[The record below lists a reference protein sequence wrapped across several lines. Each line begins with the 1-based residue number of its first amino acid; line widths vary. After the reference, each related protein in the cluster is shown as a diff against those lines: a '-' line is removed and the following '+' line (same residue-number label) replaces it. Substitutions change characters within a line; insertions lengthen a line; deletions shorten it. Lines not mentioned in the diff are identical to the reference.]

1 MEENGN
7 LIKLDYKF
15 KYDEIYYTF
24 KLLAFRINNKIQTIT
39 KFILVTIIIYMLIE
53 FYVDKTKSNYYFVGV
68 FSLALLIYLIYY
80 PIIFARRKAKTIMNM
95 GGRCKLSIID
105 DGSILIPSGL
115 KIEVKNNPS
124 FKSYETENI
133 FIYNLP
139 GSHTFCIPKRVLKD
153 KEIEK
158 IRIRL

>member
-1 MEENGN
+1 MEKNDN

-15 KYDEIYYTF
+15 KYDEIYSTF
-24 KLLAFRINNKIQTIT
+24 KLLAFRINNKIQIII
-39 KFILVTIIIYMLIE
+39 KFILVTIIIYTLIE
-53 FYVDKTKSNYYFVGV
+53 FNIDKTKSNYYFVGV

-80 PIIFARRKAKTIMNM
+80 PIIFARRKTKAIMKM
-95 GGRCKLSIID
+95 GGRCKLIIND
-105 DGSILIPSGL
+105 DGSISIPNNL

-124 FKSYETENI
+124 FKSYETDNV
-133 FIYNLP
+133 FIYNSP

-158 IRIRL
+158 LRIRL